1 LVDDAG
7 ILDCDCNI
15 VSGAGIDQSPIG
27 TISARNNFQPD
38 HRRYDAVDIQW
49 LDAIPLHDTRPG
61 IDHGD
66 MGGAG
71 IIGIGHLLD
80 GSPQGQPP
88 ALTPPPSYPGLTCAI
103 KKQAPEASACFHKI
117 EWSL

>member
-1 LVDDAG
+1 MVDDAG

-38 HRRYDAVDIQW
+38 HRRYGAADIQW
-49 LDAIPLHDTRPG
+49 LDALPLHDTRTG
-61 IDHGD
+61 INHGD

-71 IIGIGHLLD
+71 TIGIGHLLD
-80 GSPQGQPP
+80 ASPQGPPP

-103 KKQAPEASACFHKI
+103 KKTGAGSQRLFP
-117 EWSL
+117 